1 MTASVFHATPAE
13 LACVRAGFALT
24 IIGPEAR
31 HAVSVMR
38 MQPGEGIELV
48 DGAGRRVRGTI
59 ASIDGRDSLGIDV
72 ADVIDEPVPD
82 LRLAVIQALP
92 KGEHAELAVDL
103 MTQVGVDA
111 IVPWAAQRCVAQW
124 KPDRAEK
131 ARAKWQA
138 AAAAAAKQSRRARTP
153 VIGALATLADAC
165 ALVSSAAVGLVLHE
179 EASASLADAQLPSAG
194 EIVIVVGPEGGLADD
209 ERAGLREAG
218 AIEVR
223 LGPTVLRAS
232 LAGAVAVTAISASAR
247 WRAPDMQG
255 SST

>member
-209 ERAGLREAG
+209 ERAGLRDA
-218 AIEVR
+218 
-223 LGPTVLRAS
+223 
-232 LAGAVAVTAISASAR
+232 
-247 WRAPDMQG
+247 
-255 SST
+255 

>member
-1 MTASVFHATPAE
+1 VTASVFHATPAE

-209 ERAGLREAG
+209 ERAGLRDAG

>member
-13 LACVRAGFALT
+13 LAGARVGFALT
-24 IIGPEAR
+24 VVGPEAR

-38 MQPGEGIELV
+38 MQPGEAIELV
-48 DGAGRRVRGTI
+48 DGAGRRVRGTVT
-59 ASIDGRDSLGIDV
+59 SVDRRDSLDVDV
-72 ADVIDEPVPD
+72 ASVVDEPFPS
-82 LRLAVIQALP
+82 LRLTVIQALP

-111 IVPWAAQRCVAQW
+111 IVPWAAQRSIAQW
-124 KPDRAEK
+124 KPEKAEK

-153 VIGALATLADAC
+153 VIGELASFTNAC
-165 ALVSSAAVGLVLHE
+165 ALVSGANLALLLHE
-179 EASASLADAQLPSAG
+179 DATTGLADTHLPAGG

-209 ERAGLREAG
+209 ERAGLRDAG
-218 AIEVR
+218 ALEVR
-223 LGPTVLRAS
+223 LGPSVLRSS

-247 WRAPDMQG
+247 WRAADMQG
-255 SST
+255 SSA

>member
-209 ERAGLREAG
+209 ERAGLRDAG

-232 LAGAVAVTAISASAR
+232 LAGAVAVTAISTSAR

>member
-13 LACVRAGFALT
+13 LAGARAGHTLT
-24 IIGPEAR
+24 VVGSEAR

-38 MQPGEGIELV
+38 MRPGAGIELV
-48 DGAGRRVRGTI
+48 DGAGRRVRGAI
-59 ASIDGRDSLGIDV
+59 ASIDGRDSLVIDV
-72 ADVIDEPVPD
+72 ADVIDESAPD

-153 VIGALATLADAC
+153 VVSDLASFADAC
-165 ALVSSAAVGLVLHE
+165 ALVSRASLALLLHE
-179 EASASLADAQLPSAG
+179 EANHLLSETHLPVAG
-194 EIVIVVGPEGGLADD
+194 EIVTIVGPEGGLADD

-223 LGPTVLRAS
+223 LGPTVLRSS

>member
-13 LACVRAGFALT
+13 LAGAQVGSVLT

-38 MQPGEGIELV
+38 MEPGEGIELV
-48 DGAGRRVRGTI
+48 DGGGRRVRGTV
-59 ASIDGRDSLGIDV
+59 ASVDGREFLGILV
-72 ADVIDEPVPD
+72 ADVIDEPEPG
-82 LRLAVIQALP
+82 LLLTVIQALP
-92 KGEHAELAVDL
+92 KGDHAELAVDL
-103 MTQVGVDA
+103 MTQVGVDV

-131 ARAKWQA
+131 ARTKWQS

-153 VIGALATLADAC
+153 VVSDLASFADAC
-165 ALVSSAAVGLVLHE
+165 ALVSRADLALLLHE
-179 EASASLADAQLPSAG
+179 EAPDSLSGRQLPASGA
-194 EIVIVVGPEGGLADD
+194 IVIVVGPEGGLADD

-223 LGPTVLRAS
+223 LGPTVLRSS
-232 LAGAVAVTAISASAR
+232 LAGAVAVTAILASAR
-247 WRAPDMQG
+247 WRAADMQG